1 MADYRYSNNHAFKKR
16 CPVFA
21 DFLFLLLLL
30 LKPNISCINQ
40 NFKNLSSTESSITL
54 MNYFAF
60 SPTEYQ
66 WQGCVFQKLNDDGED
81 SSTWQEIFLKI
92 NQLKFHFYDAN
103 TVSSSKNVI
112 R

>member
-1 MADYRYSNNHAFKKR
+1 
-16 CPVFA
+16 
-21 DFLFLLLLL
+21 
-30 LKPNISCINQ
+30 
-40 NFKNLSSTESSITL
+40 

-92 NQLKFHFYDAN
+92 NQLTFHFYDAN

-112 R
+112 KLLNIIFSNWQRLI

>member
-1 MADYRYSNNHAFKKR
+1 
-16 CPVFA
+16 
-21 DFLFLLLLL
+21 
-30 LKPNISCINQ
+30 
-40 NFKNLSSTESSITL
+40 

-103 TVSSSKNVI
+103 TVSSSKNEI